1 MELLYAEVVA
11 VVLGLLVH
19 AALPRREQ
27 TGVLLLPAVAG
38 AAGAIVWVALTWA
51 GVAQDSPWIWLASL
65 AAAVLSAAGI
75 GVPLRRARAA
85 ADRAR
90 LASVGPAAG
99 AARAARPPVR

>member
-19 AALPRREQ
+19 AVLPRREQ

-38 AAGAIVWVALTWA
+38 VAGALVWVLLTWL

-65 AAAVLSAAGI
+65 GAAVLSAAGL
-75 GVPLRRARAA
+75 GVPLRRSRAR

-90 LASVGPAAG
+90 LAEVGPVA
-99 AARAARPPVR
+99 